1 MAMATTPNIIN
12 GSMKADIRADKVAA
26 ESGMDLATVAEAL
39 KGPSENV
46 AEKIAQI
53 QANSN
58 LSDTERMMDMQVQ
71 LNIWSTITNLRTGM
85 IKTVSD
91 SLKTIVRNIN

>member
-1 MAMATTPNIIN
+1 MATTPNIIN
-12 GSMKADIRADKVAA
+12 GSMKTDIPANKVAA
-26 ESGMDLATVAEAL
+26 ESGMDLANVAEAL

-53 QANSN
+53 QADSN

>member
-1 MAMATTPNIIN
+1 MTQSIL
-12 GSMKADIRADKVAA
+12 GSGGIRASNVTTSDG
-26 ESGMDLATVAEAL
+26 GMDLLTVADAL
-39 KGPSENV
+39 KGPSANV

-58 LSDTERMMDMQVQ
+58 LSDTERMMDMQVA
-71 LNIWSTITNLRTGM
+71 LNIMSTITNLRTNM

-91 SLKTIVRNIN
+91 SLKAIVRNIV